1 MSAASQ
7 CFPVPYF
14 DTTPTLQTGTPVK
27 VTNPGGNTLLVTA
40 HGSFLPGTVVRVGS
54 ATLEPPALTIT
65 GDSQTLSFM
74 IGASDLMAAG
84 GAYLVS
90 REMDLLEL
98 TNPSGADGST
108 PLRINGVGVAP
119 YSDKLDVLTI
129 HYAPPAGPGIPL
141 DPCAPIPGQPP
152 DTTCIPSDPYVVT
165 VGGKIYGLADAP
177 LLKSPGGSNELRLL
191 VPVGSVTDGS
201 KITMQRLLWSKHDY
215 YAEYFSASSAVS
227 VTKVVTTS
235 AAKGIH
241 LAMLGGNLDQA
252 LLKYP
257 AGCDG
262 CLVASSPNF
271 AVINLSEAQAAN
283 VKEIVLCRKD
293 AGGQCDP
300 AVVPIFVDLP
310 KGDSGAEPR
319 PKPPKPPTP
328 PKPGKPATPPK
339 PKP

>member
-1 MSAASQ
+1 M
-7 CFPVPYF
+7 
-14 DTTPTLQTGTPVK
+14 
-27 VTNPGGNTLLVTA
+27 
-40 HGSFLPGTVVRVGS
+40 
-54 ATLEPPALTIT
+54 
-65 GDSQTLSFM
+65 
-74 IGASDLMAAG
+74 
-84 GAYLVS
+84 
-90 REMDLLEL
+90 
-98 TNPSGADGST
+98 
-108 PLRINGVGVAP
+108 
-119 YSDKLDVLTI
+119 
-129 HYAPPAGPGIPL
+129 
-141 DPCAPIPGQPP
+141 
-152 DTTCIPSDPYVVT
+152 T

-177 LLKSPGGSNELRLL
+177 FLKSPDGSNELRLL
-191 VPVGSVTDGS
+191 VPVGSMTDGS

-235 AAKGIH
+235 TAKGIH

-271 AVINLSEAQAAN
+271 AVIDLSEAQAAN

-300 AVVPIFVDLP
+300 AVVPIFVYIP
-310 KGDSGAEPR
+310 EGDSGAAPT
-319 PKPPKPPTP
+319 PKPKPKPTTQ
-328 PKPGKPATPPK
+328 PKPDRPAAPPK